1 MHFGEHTLT
10 DADLVKS
17 KHMNIT
23 SNRASNSGKNVAS
36 LKNDD
41 EHVEVIQ
48 KVPVSENKMTT
59 LDLPNSIRDVN
70 GKDSN
75 VEAINHLDFK
85 DKALNNAETTTRK
98 TSSTSDLGVSVNETD
113 MIINVTTEN
122 IEPGNEL

>member
-1 MHFGEHTLT
+1 
-10 DADLVKS
+10 
-17 KHMNIT
+17 MNIT